1 MQPKDHTGHLVAIDF
16 ETDVYI
22 WTGVSPFYLFYC
34 QPLTPEHSSTIFFFF
49 SLSVFYYHNSLTCF
63 VLVMAPIDYSAPHLR
78 APAPPTRLVRSNEC
92 LRGREIWLLSEKEIN
107 QVPPEGLA
115 VAKTEKKNELTE
127 WISLGSES
135 DGPCNRW
142 VVLKVSAAAIINQLP
157 PWRDGAWPTK
167 WRPRH
172 SPFVAGGSAPFIAR
186 YLRRQN
192 ANFDGKFFKK

>member
-1 MQPKDHTGHLVAIDF
+1 VKMQSKDHTGHLVAIDF

-92 LRGREIWLLSEKEIN
+92 LRGREI
-107 QVPPEGLA
+107 
-115 VAKTEKKNELTE
+115 
-127 WISLGSES
+127 
-135 DGPCNRW
+135 
-142 VVLKVSAAAIINQLP
+142 
-157 PWRDGAWPTK
+157 
-167 WRPRH
+167 
-172 SPFVAGGSAPFIAR
+172 
-186 YLRRQN
+186 
-192 ANFDGKFFKK
+192 